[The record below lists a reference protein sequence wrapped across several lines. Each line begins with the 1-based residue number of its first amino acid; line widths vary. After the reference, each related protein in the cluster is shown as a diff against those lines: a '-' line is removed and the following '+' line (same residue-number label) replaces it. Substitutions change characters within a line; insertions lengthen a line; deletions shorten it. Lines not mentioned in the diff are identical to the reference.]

1 MLSRDM
7 IGVEMADLWTLV
19 GANCT
24 LVERGEVESWSLENR
39 IQPKLKHDVA
49 VPRDHVDYTRYSV
62 PGYLVYLVRFVMH
75 VFLLPTRC
83 SVT

>member
-1 MLSRDM
+1 M

-19 GANCT
+19 GAICI
-24 LVERGEVESWSLENR
+24 LVERLVGEEVET
-39 IQPKLKHDVA
+39 QPKLKRNTMWRC
-49 VPRDHVDYTRYSV
+49 PRDNVDYSV
-62 PGYLVYLVRFVMH
+62 LISRMSRTCLLHMH